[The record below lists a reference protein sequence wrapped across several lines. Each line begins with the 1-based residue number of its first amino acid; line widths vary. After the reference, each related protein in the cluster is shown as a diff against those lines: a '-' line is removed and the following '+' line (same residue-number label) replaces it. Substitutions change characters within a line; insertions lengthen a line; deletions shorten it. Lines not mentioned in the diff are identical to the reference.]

1 MSDYKDIWSDDEEG
15 RGALTE
21 EQLLAYLEG
30 RMPEAERRAV
40 EEWLSKEGMESDAVE
55 GLQELSVTETKAMKH
70 RLDAEL
76 QRSLHKKRRG
86 RRGLNDPRWTW
97 TAIVVILLLAIL
109 GYGVI
114 YFMKQR

>member
-40 EEWLSKEGMESDAVE
+40 EELLSGESMESDAIE
-55 GLQELSVTETKAMKH
+55 GLQALSAGEARAMKH

-76 QRSLHKKRRG
+76 QRALHHKRRQ
-86 RRGLNDPRWTW
+86 RRGISDQRWTW
-97 TAIVVILLLAIL
+97 TAIVLILLLAIL
-109 GYGVI
+109 AYAVI
-114 YFMKQR
+114 YFAKR